1 MLLAALAVIPV
12 VVVQE
17 RDVFA
22 RENGLPAPYSDAVLE
37 WVTIADWAIWG
48 MFLLELVL
56 MLLVVRKRRAY
67 LRENWVDVVVV
78 VFSFPILAEG
88 IGAVRLLRLARL
100 GRLARVFKLFR
111 MPRVAAALDGFVSAL
126 RRIFSRRGLGA
137 MLVATVVMVMSF
149 AALVYGL
156 DDGNP
161 AFASFGEVVWWA
173 FVTVTTVGYGDIVP
187 QAPIARAVAVVL
199 MMVGIG
205 FVATV
210 TASIASFFVD
220 ADEEDDFAELR
231 AQIARLEDKVDR
243 LLDRDGDG
251 RADR

>member
-1 MLLAALAVIPV
+1 MIPV
-12 VVVQE
+12 VVIQE
-17 RDVFA
+17 RHVFA
-22 RENGLPAPYSDAVLE
+22 LENGLPAPYSSAVVE
-37 WVTIADWAIWG
+37 WATIADWAIWG
-48 MFLLELVL
+48 VFVLELFL
-56 MLLVVRKRRAY
+56 MLLVVQRRGAY

-78 VFSFPILAEG
+78 VFSFPIIAEG

-100 GRLARVFKLFR
+100 GRLARLFKLFR
-111 MPRVAAALDGFVSAL
+111 MPRIAAALESFVAAL

-137 MLVATVVMVMSF
+137 MLVATVVMVLSF

-187 QAPIARAVAVVL
+187 QAPIARGVAVVL

-220 ADEEDDFAELR
+220 ADEEDDFAELKE
-231 AQIARLEDKVDR
+231 QVARLEAKVDR
-243 LLDRDGDG
+243 LLEDR
-251 RADR
+251 